1 MVAFVKHNSF
11 VQDLARGVFNLHT
24 DTIKFALTNADP
36 SAQDTFGA
44 ITEITA
50 HNGYS
55 AGGPTVAGTSAT
67 QTSGTL
73 TFTGTSPVITASGG
87 TIGPFQY
94 AYGYDNTAGS
104 KQCFGHWNY
113 GSAITLQDGDSI
125 TLTIAGAG
133 ILTIA

>member
-1 MVAFVKHNSF
+1 MVSFVKHNVF
-11 VQDLARGVFNLHT
+11 VANLANGAFNLAT
-24 DTIKFALTNADP
+24 DTVKFALTNADP

-55 AGGPTVAGTSAT
+55 AGGPTLGSQTST

-87 TIGPFQY
+87 TIGPFRY
-94 AYGYDNTAGS
+94 AYCYDSTASG
-104 KQCFGHWNY
+104 KVIGHWDY
-113 GSAITLQDGDSI
+113 GSNLTLQDGDSV
-125 TLTIAGAG
+125 TLTISGSG